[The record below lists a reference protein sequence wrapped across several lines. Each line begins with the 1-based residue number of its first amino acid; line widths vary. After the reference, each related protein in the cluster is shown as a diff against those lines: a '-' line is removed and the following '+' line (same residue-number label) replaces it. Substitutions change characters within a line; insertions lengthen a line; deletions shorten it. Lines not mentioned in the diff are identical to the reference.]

1 MPITLTAAQQTILDN
16 YQASLDHFNNLKD
29 TYKVYSYYK
38 DNSKT
43 AGLDIRTNN
52 RKTFYEE
59 QGISNLSYYYDVL
72 FYIYFF
78 VFIAIIISLFTSQLN
93 YSLTINIVIIIAI
106 IIYPFVSTSIF
117 AYIMKF
123 FTGVNNLFP
132 TNIYTKL

>member
-1 MPITLTAAQQTILDN
+1 MPITLTEPQQTILDD

-29 TYKVYSYYK
+29 TYKVYNYYK
-38 DNSKT
+38 DSSKT

-59 QGISNLSYYYDVL
+59 QGINNLAYYYDVL

-78 VFIAIIISLFTSQLN
+78 VFIAIIIAFFTSQLN
-93 YSLTINIVIIIAI
+93 YSLAINIVIIIAI